1 MNEDIKKQNA
11 SKHAEREVCHSIIKP
26 FDEKKHR
33 SRSCIN
39 NRDNFFQHHSG
50 VVSPNLRQ
58 YQGPSGHHRQ
68 NRDKSHENGL
78 NKTANLSGGDGS
90 RPH

>member
-1 MNEDIKKQNA
+1 MNEEIKKQNA
-11 SKHAEREVCHSIIKP
+11 SKHVEREVCHSVIKP

-39 NRDNFFQHHSG
+39 NRDNFFTHHSG

-58 YQGPSGHHRQ
+58 YQGP
-68 NRDKSHENGL
+68 
-78 NKTANLSGGDGS
+78 
-90 RPH
+90 